1 MEIELKFQVPPA
13 RRAELL
19 KAVATASA
27 HRVRLRAV
35 YADTPDRRL
44 AAAGLALRLR
54 QEGRRWVQTL
64 KGPGDGLM
72 QRLEHEV
79 VLPAQRGRPSLDA
92 ARHAGTPAGEALA
105 KVLGAEGAALLQPLY
120 TTDVTRVL
128 RRVRHAGALVEI
140 ACDRGTLQAADGT
153 PGAGERASIDEVEF
167 ELFSGDPAGLVALA
181 ARWAERFDLWW
192 DPRTK
197 SERGYRLALK
207 QPVVPALRAA
217 PSRLEPA
224 ATTAS
229 AYTGMLQA
237 TLAHALPNAAEI
249 ASGTG
254 GPEHLHQL
262 RVGLRRLRSVLRLFG
277 AWGADAA
284 AARALEVAWRE
295 PFTALGATRD
305 SDVLAQTLQPAL
317 AAAGAPA
324 FAWPAAAGAAAPAEI
339 VRGPAFTALLLRTLA
354 HALQPGAPQ
363 PGPLRDAAA
372 AVLRRAWK
380 QALRDAPDFVH
391 APVDAQHRARKRL
404 KRFRYALELLLP
416 LYRAG
421 PAKRLQRRLA
431 RAADAL
437 GSLND
442 LYVAEDLLRPQAEA
456 DPAAWFAVGWV
467 VARRETALAAAAEAL
482 HRLADAPQPWR
493 KG

>member
-27 HRVRLRAV
+27 HKLRLRAV

-79 VLPAQRGRPSLDA
+79 VLPPRRGRPLLDA
-92 ARHAGTPAGEALA
+92 ARHAGTPAGDALA
-105 KVLGAEGAALLQPLY
+105 RALGDDGAALLQPLY

-140 ACDRGTLQAADGT
+140 AYDRGTLQAADGT
-153 PGAGERASIDEVEF
+153 PGAGERATIDEIEF
-167 ELFSGDPAGLVALA
+167 ELFTGDAAGLVALA
-181 ARWAERFDLWW
+181 ARWAERFGLWW

-197 SERGYRLALK
+197 SERGYRLAL
-207 QPVVPALRAA
+207 QQATVPATRAV
-217 PSRLEPA
+217 PSRLAPES
-224 ATTAS
+224 TTA
-229 AYTGMLQA
+229 AAWAGMLSA
-237 TLAHALPNAAEI
+237 ALAHALPNAAEI
-249 ASGTG
+249 ASGSG

-277 AWGADAA
+277 AWGGDAA
-284 AARALEVAWRE
+284 AALELEAAWRE
-295 PFTALGATRD
+295 PFAQLGATRD
-305 SDVLAQTLQPAL
+305 SDVLAQTLQPVL
-317 AAAGAPA
+317 AAAGAPD
-324 FAWPAAAGAAAPAEI
+324 FAWPAGHAAAAPADI
-339 VRGPAFTALLLRTLA
+339 VRSAGFGALLLRSLA
-354 HALQPGAPQ
+354 LALQPPPATMPD
-363 PGPLRDAAA
+363 LRDAAA
-372 AVLRRAWK
+372 TVLRRAWK

-404 KRFRYALELLLP
+404 KRFRYALEFLLP
-416 LYRAG
+416 LYKAG
-421 PAKRLQRRLA
+421 PAKQLQRRLA

-437 GSLND
+437 GALND
-442 LYVAEDLLRPQAEA
+442 LYVAEDLLRPHAETV
-456 DPAAWFAVGWV
+456 PAAWFAVGWV
-467 VARRETALAAAAEAL
+467 VARRETALAAAADAL
-482 HRLADAPQPWR
+482 HRLAEAPQPWR
-493 KG
+493 RR

>member
-79 VLPAQRGRPSLDA
+79 VLPPQRGRPVLDPL
-92 ARHAGTPAGEALA
+92 RHAGTPAGDALA
-105 KVLGAEGAALLQPLY
+105 KALGADGAALLQPLY
-120 TTDVTRVL
+120 STDVTRVL

-153 PGAGERASIDEVEF
+153 PGAGARAAIDEVEF
-167 ELFSGDPAGLVALA
+167 ELFSGDPAALVALA

-192 DPRTK
+192 DVRTK
-197 SERGYRLALK
+197 SERGYRLALQ
-207 QPVVPALRAA
+207 QPTVPAVRAA
-217 PSRLEPA
+217 ASRLAPGITPA
-224 ATTAS
+224 A
-229 AYTGMLQA
+229 AYQGMLA
-237 TLAHALPNAAEI
+237 AALAHALPNAAEI
-249 ASGTG
+249 SSGSG
-254 GPEHLHQL
+254 GAEHLHQL

-277 AWGADAA
+277 AWGGDAA
-284 AARALEVAWRE
+284 TALELEAAWRE
-295 PFTALGATRD
+295 PFARLGATRD

-317 AAAGAPA
+317 ADAGAPA
-324 FAWPAAAGAAAPAEI
+324 FAWPAGAAAPPPVDI
-339 VRGPAFTALLLRTLA
+339 VRDASFTALLLRSLA
-354 HALQPGAPQ
+354 LSLQPPPPQ
-363 PGPLRDAAA
+363 AESLRDAAA

-380 QALRDAPDFVH
+380 QTLRDAPDFVH
-391 APVDAQHRARKRL
+391 APVAAQHRTRKRL
-404 KRFRYALELLLP
+404 KRLRYALEFLLP
-416 LYRAG
+416 LYKPG
-421 PAKRLQRRLA
+421 PAKRLQRQLA

-437 GSLND
+437 GALND
-442 LYVAEDLLRPQAEA
+442 LCVAEDLLRPHAQAV
-456 DPAAWFAVGWV
+456 PAAWFAVGWV
-467 VARRETALAAAAEAL
+467 VARRAVALQQAQDAL
-482 HRLADAPQPWR
+482 KRLAKASRPWR
-493 KG
+493 RG